1 MGEIKQTNFR
11 IDEDNANKFRKF
23 CEEEGFNQAQGFDH
37 LIQVLEFDKAKM
49 SIPTRAME
57 MEEFERHTKALLAA
71 FLNSLE
77 IAENTEER
85 VMDRVQTQM
94 ENKDQMLFK
103 LQEDLKAKEMEI
115 QELKNA
121 AEELQNMFDMVSKN
135 ARDQVNSNDKLT
147 KALEDK
153 EEVISILKEKIKETE
168 NKGSEIDLLNAENQE
183 LKESL
188 AQLKENFQ
196 NLERE
201 KERSSSDYEKKIL
214 EMELEKEKA
223 LANLEKSHIE
233 EITKIYEKFNFK

>member
-11 IDEDNANKFRKF
+11 IDEENANKFRKF

-49 SIPTRAME
+49 SIPTRVME

-115 QELKNA
+115 QELKNS

-135 ARDQVNSNDKLT
+135 AKDQVNSNDKLT

-168 NKGSEIDLLNAENQE
+168 NKGSEVDLLNAENQE
-183 LKESL
+183 LKASL
-188 AQLKENFQ
+188 VQLKENFQ

-223 LANLEKSHIE
+223 LANLEKSHID

>member
-11 IDEDNANKFRKF
+11 IDEENANKFRKF

-49 SIPTRAME
+49 SIPTRVME

-115 QELKNA
+115 QELKNS

-135 ARDQVNSNDKLT
+135 AKDQVNSNDKLT

-168 NKGSEIDLLNAENQE
+168 NKGSEVDLLNAENQE

-223 LANLEKSHIE
+223 LANLEKSHID